1 MQDIL
6 DKHIFVLVAVA
17 LVRDSLAPVE
27 DHSAMLSEARQL
39 REVVAKIAAL
49 RLDHT
54 EYTCL
59 KAITL
64 FKPGKTFGMIGYA
77 VVKKNSIAFCC

>member
-1 MQDIL
+1 
-6 DKHIFVLVAVA
+6 
-17 LVRDSLAPVE
+17 
-27 DHSAMLSEARQL
+27 MLGEVRQL
-39 REVVAKIAAL
+39 RDVVTKIASL

-64 FKPGKTFGMIGYA
+64 FKPGE
-77 VVKKNSIAFCC
+77 NS

>member
-1 MQDIL
+1 V
-6 DKHIFVLVAVA
+6 K
-17 LVRDSLAPVE
+17 DSLAPVE
-27 DHSAMLSEARQL
+27 DHGAMLSEARQL
-39 REVVAKIAAL
+39 REVVAKIASL

-64 FKPGKTFGMIGYA
+64 FKPGKSSCFLHEKPSRKFEIEGRI
-77 VVKKNSIAFCC
+77 

>member
-1 MQDIL
+1 MKLSQDIL
-6 DKHIFVLVAVA
+6 DVSYDNFFALVVVA
-17 LVRDSLAPVE
+17 LVRDSLAPIE

-39 REVVAKIAAL
+39 REVVTKIAAL

-64 FKPGKTFGMIGYA
+64 FKPGKTFGMTAGW
-77 VVKKNSIAFCC
+77 

>member
-1 MQDIL
+1 ML
-6 DKHIFVLVAVA
+6 KMFFFVLDAVA

-39 REVVAKIAAL
+39 REVVTKIAAL

-64 FKPGKTFGMIGYA
+64 FKPG
-77 VVKKNSIAFCC
+77 